1 MPVDSIRPERRSG
14 LTTALNVILA
24 PRKAFET
31 LRIAPMWGWAFLIA
45 LVLGIIGSYL
55 ALPAQMH
62 ALHPTLVHLL
72 ATDPR
77 MAHLPDAQRAQQ
89 MVMSESIGRYSALL
103 APPLVL
109 LFICIIATAIFL
121 IFNAAAHGRGTFTT
135 LWASTMNVGV
145 VGFGLYQLVNG
156 ILAVV
161 RGPNGYNSTLDSLLS
176 MPSLAW
182 LVPHAAPKTIG
193 FLAGFNPFT
202 IWVFL
207 LNILLLT
214 IVARLAQGPAYI
226 ASALLLIVGSLFTM
240 FAAR

>member
-1 MPVDSIRPERRSG
+1 MAVDSMGTERRSG
-14 LTTALNVILA
+14 LTTALNVVLA
-24 PRKAFET
+24 PREAFET

-62 ALHPTLVHLL
+62 AMHSTLAHMM

-77 MAHLPDAQRAQQ
+77 MAQLTDAQKARQVA
-89 MVMSESIGRYSALL
+89 MSESIGRFSAII
-103 APPLVL
+103 APPLIL
-109 LFICIIATAIFL
+109 LFISLLATAIFL
-121 IFNAAAHGRGTFTT
+121 IFNAAANGRATFKT
-135 LWASTMNVGV
+135 LWASTMNVSLVGV
-145 VGFGLYQLVNG
+145 GLYQLVNG

-161 RGPNGYNSTLDSLLS
+161 RGPNAYNSALDSLLS

-202 IWVFL
+202 IWVFF
-207 LNILLLT
+207 LNVLMLT
-214 IVARLAQGPAYI
+214 IVARLAKGPAYI
-226 ASALLLIVGSLFTM
+226 AAALMLLVGSLFTM